1 MSPTDVVFLRADSS
15 EELMALEQVNMR
27 KDGILINVE
36 GQRKL
41 IQGQNTAS
49 KLGAK
54 KDSKTASSS
63 SNNFNKHK
71 RSTNEGIDKF
81 IENKTK
87 LQKAK
92 FNSTISSVVIGV

>member
-54 KDSKTASSS
+54 KDGKELIKSKRERSSS
-63 SNNFNKHK
+63 VSDIGFHAFNGKK
-71 RSTNEGIDKF
+71 KF
-81 IENKTK
+81 
-87 LQKAK
+87 
-92 FNSTISSVVIGV
+92 